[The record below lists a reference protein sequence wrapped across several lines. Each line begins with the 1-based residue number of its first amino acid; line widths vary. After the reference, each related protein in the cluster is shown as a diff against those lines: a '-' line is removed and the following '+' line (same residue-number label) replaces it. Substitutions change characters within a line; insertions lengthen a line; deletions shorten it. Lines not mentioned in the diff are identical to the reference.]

1 MLGTKYYMS
10 ALNLVFGGMED
21 SYGVLGEKKNTY
33 SESETERH
41 AAY

>member
-21 SYGVLGEKKNTY
+21 SYGVLGKKHCY